1 MRKKFKWDPI
11 YLYWGITAF
20 LVIVCS
26 ITFFLA
32 LSGVESLK
40 AAAKAMLNA
49 SSAVLIGLVFAY
61 MLNKIMTF
69 FENTFL
75 FHVGDKL
82 FPGKPRRAQ
91 KVKRIIS
98 LTLTMT
104 LAIGFLCGSVLLLL
118 PQLYKSGES
127 LLNMLPGYFTR
138 AVEVITKLL
147 DDNPEIERAAVNLV
161 GDIKEWLTN
170 WIQTAFLGQID
181 VDALISN
188 IFSGVVGALKA
199 VLNIAVGLVISIYVL
214 YHKEKFGAQSKKIVY
229 SMFKTKTAN
238 KIVKG
243 VHFTD
248 KTCGSFITSKVID
261 SLIVGGICYL
271 FMAVL
276 GMPYAILIS
285 VLIGVTNIIPFFG
298 PFIGGIPSA
307 ALIFLENPTQ
317 CLIFIIFII
326 VLQQIDGNIIYPKI
340 QGNSLG
346 LSGFWIVFSILIFG
360 GIFGFWGMLFGV
372 PVFALIYAAAKG
384 MINTGLKSRELPTST
399 DEFENI
405 MLFDDET
412 HEPIYKE
419 PVKAPGKKR
428 SRSANTKDDGEPE
441 NDSEDETADK

>member
-1 MRKKFKWDPI
+1 
-11 YLYWGITAF
+11 
-20 LVIVCS
+20 
-26 ITFFLA
+26 
-32 LSGVESLK
+32 
-40 AAAKAMLNA
+40 
-49 SSAVLIGLVFAY
+49 
-61 MLNKIMTF
+61 
-69 FENTFL
+69 
-75 FHVGDKL
+75 
-82 FPGKPRRAQ
+82 
-91 KVKRIIS
+91 
-98 LTLTMT
+98 
-104 LAIGFLCGSVLLLL
+104 
-118 PQLYKSGES
+118 
-127 LLNMLPGYFTR
+127 
-138 AVEVITKLL
+138 
-147 DDNPEIERAAVNLV
+147 
-161 GDIKEWLTN
+161 
-170 WIQTAFLGQID
+170 
-181 VDALISN
+181 
-188 IFSGVVGALKA
+188 
-199 VLNIAVGLVISIYVL
+199 
-214 YHKEKFGAQSKKIVY
+214 
-229 SMFKTKTAN
+229 
-238 KIVKG
+238 
-243 VHFTD
+243 
-248 KTCGSFITSKVID
+248 
-261 SLIVGGICYL
+261 L

-405 MLFDDET
+405 LLFDDET

-428 SRSANTKDDGEPE
+428 SRSANTKDDGEPK